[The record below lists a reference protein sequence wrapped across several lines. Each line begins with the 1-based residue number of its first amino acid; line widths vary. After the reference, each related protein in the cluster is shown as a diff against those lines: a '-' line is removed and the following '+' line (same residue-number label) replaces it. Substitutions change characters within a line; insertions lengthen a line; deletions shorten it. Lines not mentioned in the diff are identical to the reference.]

1 MRMINTGAIMQTS
14 IDDLRERVTITRR
27 TKSRDAYGNIIRG
40 APAVVAECW
49 AKVLP
54 SGSLI
59 RDGYS
64 ETVNQVNY
72 RIVVRYRDDIKPT
85 DVIRW
90 RGKAL
95 IMTAPPYDAESRKIW
110 TVMECKELVED
121 GAE

>member
-1 MRMINTGAIMQTS
+1 MINAGTLMQTS
-14 IDDLRERVTITRR
+14 IDDLRERIDITRK
-27 TKSRDAYGNIIRG
+27 TKTRDKYGNIIRG
-40 APAVVAECW
+40 APSVVASCW

-64 ETVNQVNY
+64 ETVNQINY

-85 DVIRW
+85 DVIKW
-90 RGKAL
+90 RGKSL
-95 IMTAPPYDAESRKIW
+95 IMTAPPYDAESRHAW

-121 GAE
+121 GAQ

>member
-49 AKVLP
+49 AKVLA
-54 SGSLI
+54 SGAVIKS
-59 RDGYS
+59 GYS
-64 ETVNQVNY
+64 ETVNQINY
-72 RIVVRYRDDIKPT
+72 RVIVRYRGDIKPT
-85 DVIRW
+85 DRITW
-90 RGKAL
+90 RGKTL
-95 IMTAPPYDAESRKIW
+95 IMTAPPYDAESRRVW